1 MSEKKIKPDYS
12 GDYYWDS
19 YCKLMDIER
28 KQCIDEG
35 LDISAFESDFEKAIN
50 LPYSDEQAELADKI
64 FEKIINA
71 SVRTDYKYNEPS
83 DLDGIRALRKPYDY
97 KKIAFDDDTLYQK
110 IKGAW
115 YGRICGCLLGKPLEG
130 IKTGELNTLLK
141 STGNYPMS
149 RYVVSADITQEMIDS
164 YDFWLRDKA
173 WADVIECA
181 PVDDDTTYTVLSQ
194 LLIEKFG
201 HDFAP
206 KDVAKLWLQ
215 SQPIEKY
222 YSAEKTAFRNFVI
235 GYAPPHSAVYKNP
248 YREWIGAQIR
258 GDYFGYI
265 TPGNKE
271 KGAEYAFRDACIS
284 HVKNGIYGEM
294 FASAMISAAAD
305 AESVMDVIRAG
316 LAEIPCTSR
325 LYEAVY
331 DIINKYENGIECE
344 DCISFVHN
352 KYNEF
357 DPHDSVHTIPNAVI
371 VAIALL
377 YGNGDFGKSICLAVQ
392 MGLDTDCNGATVGS
406 VLGMLN
412 GFDSIGDEW
421 INVLHN
427 KLDTGITGIG
437 VVEISD
443 LVEKTMAHILK

>member
-1 MSEKKIKPDYS
+1 MSQIKIEPDYS

-19 YCKLMDIER
+19 YCKTLDIEL
-28 KQCIDEG
+28 KQCLDEG
-35 LDISAFESDFEKAIN
+35 LDISAFEQLFKKAIAM
-50 LPYSDEQAELADKI
+50 PYSKEQADLADEI

-71 SVRTDYKYNEPS
+71 PIRSDYKYNEPS
-83 DLDGIRALRKPYDY
+83 DLEGIRALRKPYEY
-97 KKIAFDDDTLYQK
+97 KKITVDEDLLHAK

-130 IKTGELNTLLK
+130 IKKGELYNLLT
-141 STGNYPMS
+141 STNNYPLS
-149 RYVVSADITQEMIDS
+149 RYVLSSDITEEMIES
-164 YDFWLRDKA
+164 YNFWLRDKA

-194 LLIEKFG
+194 LLIEKYG
-201 HDFAP
+201 HGFTP
-206 KDVAKLWLQ
+206 KDVARVWLQ

-222 YSAEKTAFRNFVI
+222 YTAEKSAYRNFI
-235 GYAPPHSAVYKNP
+235 NGYAPPYSAVYQNP

-265 TPGNKE
+265 TPGNTE
-271 KGAEYAFRDACIS
+271 LGAEYAFRDASIS

-305 AESVMDVIRAG
+305 ASNVCDVIKAG
-316 LAEIPCTSR
+316 LAEIPATSR

-331 DIINKYENGIECE
+331 DIINKYENGVSCE
-344 DCISFVHN
+344 DCISFIN
-352 KYNEF
+352 GKFDEF
-357 DPHDSVHTIPNAVI
+357 DPHDSVHTIPNALI
-371 VAIALL
+371 VTVALL
-377 YGNGDFGKSICLAVQ
+377 YGNGDFGKSICLAVG
-392 MGLDTDCNGATVGS
+392 MCYDTDCNGATVGS

-412 GFDSIGDEW
+412 GFDSVGDEW
-421 INVLHN
+421 VGVLHN
-427 KLDTGITGIG
+427 RLDTGITGMG

-443 LVEKTMAHILK
+443 LINKTFSHIIR

>member
-1 MSEKKIKPDYS
+1 MSQIKIQPDYS
-12 GDYYWDS
+12 GEYYWDS
-19 YCKLMDIER
+19 YCKTLDIEM

-35 LDISAFESDFEKAIN
+35 LDITDFKATFEKAVEM
-50 LPYSDEQAELADKI
+50 PYSREQADLADEI

-71 SVRTDYKYNEPS
+71 KIRSDYKYNEPS
-83 DLDGIRALRKPYDY
+83 DLEGIRALRKPYSY
-97 KKIAFDDDTLYQK
+97 KEIALDDDLLYKK

-130 IKTGELNTLLK
+130 IKKGELYTLLT
-141 STGNYPMS
+141 STNNYPLH
-149 RYVVSADITQEMIDS
+149 RYVVSGDITQEMIDS
-164 YDFWLRDKA
+164 YNFWLRDKA

-201 HDFAP
+201 YDFTS
-206 KDVAKLWLQ
+206 KDVAKIWLQ

-222 YSAEKTAFRNFVI
+222 FTAEKSAYRNFI
-235 GYAPPHSAVYKNP
+235 NGYAPPYSAVYQNP

-258 GDYFGYI
+258 GDYYGYI

-271 KGAEYAFRDACIS
+271 KAAEYAFRDASIS

-294 FASAMISAAAD
+294 FASAMISSAAD
-305 AESVMDVIRAG
+305 AENVSDVIKAG
-316 LAEIPCTSR
+316 LSEIPHTSR

-331 DIINKYENGIECE
+331 DIINKYESGVSCEECV
-344 DCISFVHN
+344 SFINN
-352 KYNEF
+352 KYDEF
-357 DPHDSVHTIPNAVI
+357 DPHNSVHTIPNALI
-371 VAIALL
+371 VTIALL
-377 YGNGDFGKSICLAVQ
+377 YGNGDFGKSICLAVG
-392 MGLDTDCNGATVGS
+392 MCYDTDCNGATVGS

-421 INVLHN
+421 ISVLKN
-427 KLDTGITGIG
+427 KLDTGITGVG
-437 VVEISD
+437 VVEIST
-443 LVEKTMAHILK
+443 LVEKTISHVKR